1 MRVQNESVS
10 DVHEVIEV
18 LQHPLGLQTH
28 ILLHLVDQQNHEHWT
43 SD

>member
-10 DVHEVIEV
+10 DMHEVIEV
-18 LQHPLGLQTH
+18 LKHPLGLQTH
-28 ILLHLVDQQNHEHWT
+28 ILLHLVDQQNQEHRT